1 MLLVS
6 HGGVISSL
14 HRHAVGY
21 EAAAKVPNASVTIFH
36 VSEDDTWQLVQWAGV
51 QHLSEVG
58 FDAVAFGGG
67 GNTA

>member
-1 MLLVS
+1 M
-6 HGGVISSL
+6 
-14 HRHAVGY
+14 GY